1 MYEGVM
7 ATELQDVVELA
18 HGAGG
23 VAMGKLIKEVILPL
37 IDRRKVDGGI
47 GLDELDDGATIPL
60 SDGNLVVSTDGHT
73 VDPIFF
79 PGGDI
84 GRLAI
89 AGTVNDVL
97 MMGAD
102 PIAVACSMIVEEGFP
117 ISDLKR
123 VIQSI
128 SDTCNEAE
136 VALIAGDTKV
146 MPKGRLDKIVLA
158 TTGIGI
164 VKGKVISDSGIQVG
178 DKIILTGTVGD
189 HGIALLAAR
198 EGISFETRLE
208 SDVAPLN
215 ETIKAALS
223 VGGITA
229 MKDPTRGGL
238 AAALNEWAKKKGVGI
253 WIREEDI
260 PIREEVVAASE
271 MLGIDP
277 LEVTCEGKAIIAV
290 RPEKAEEV
298 LKKVRATKYG
308 RKASIIG
315 EVREER
321 PRYVIMETVVGGKRI
336 IEEPY
341 GEPIPRVC

>member
-1 MYEGVM
+1 M
-7 ATELQDVVELA
+7 ELA

-23 VAMGKLIKEVILPL
+23 VAMEKLIKEVILPL
-37 IDRRKVDGGI
+37 IRKRKVPGGI

-60 SDGNLVVSTDGHT
+60 EGVNIVVTTDGHT

-89 AGTVNDVL
+89 SGTVNDLL
-97 MMGAD
+97 MMGAN
-102 PIAVACSMIVEEGFP
+102 PVAVVCSMIVEEGFP
-117 ISDLKR
+117 ISDLRRIVK
-123 VIQSI
+123 SM
-128 SDTCNEAE
+128 SDTCDEAE

-146 MPKGRLDKIVLA
+146 MPRGKIDKIVLA
-158 TTGIGI
+158 TAGIGF
-164 VKGKVISDSGIQVG
+164 VKGDVICDHGIQVG

-198 EGISFETRLE
+198 EGISFGTKLE

-215 ETIKAALS
+215 ETIKAALK

-229 MKDPTRGGL
+229 MKDPTRGGV
-238 AAALNEWAKKKGVGI
+238 AAALNGWAKKNGVSI

-277 LEVTCEGKAIIAV
+277 LEVTCEGKALIAV

-298 LKKVRATKYG
+298 LKAVRATKYG
-308 RKASIIG
+308 KNANIIG
-315 EVREER
+315 EVRKER
-321 PRYVIMETVVGGKRI
+321 PGYVIMETVVGGKRV

>member
-1 MYEGVM
+1 MSYGVM
-7 ATELQDVVELA
+7 ATELQEVVELA

-23 VAMGKLIKEVILPL
+23 VAMGKLIKEIILPL
-37 IDRRKVDGGI
+37 IERRRVHSGI

-60 SDGNLVVSTDGHT
+60 GDVNLVVTTDGHT

-89 AGTVNDVL
+89 SGTVNDIL

-102 PIAVACSMIVEEGFP
+102 PVAVTCAVIVEEGFP
-117 ISDLKR
+117 IADLKR
-123 VIQSI
+123 IIRSI
-128 SDTCNEAE
+128 NDTCNEAE

-164 VKGKVISDSGIQVG
+164 AKGMVVCDNGIKVG

-238 AAALNEWAKKKGVGI
+238 AAALNDWAKKNRVSI
-253 WIREEDI
+253 WVKEESI

-298 LKKVRATKYG
+298 LEKVKATKYG
-308 RKASIIG
+308 RNASIIG
-315 EVREER
+315 EVRKER
-321 PRYVIMETVVGGKRI
+321 PGYVIMETVVGGKRI

>member
-1 MYEGVM
+1 MM
-7 ATELQDVVELA
+7 ATELQEVIELA

-23 VAMGKLIKEVILPL
+23 TAMGKLIKEVILPL
-37 IDRRKVDGGI
+37 IDRRRVGGGI

-60 SDGNLVVSTDGHT
+60 GGYNIVVTTDGHT

-79 PGGDI
+79 PGGDL

-89 AGTVNDVL
+89 SGTVNDVL

-102 PIAVACSMIVEEGFP
+102 PIAVTCSMILEEGFP
-117 ISDLKR
+117 IADLKR
-123 VIQSI
+123 IVRSI
-128 SDTCNEAE
+128 SDTCNEAG

-146 MPKGRLDKIVLA
+146 MPKGHLDKIVLA

-164 VKGKVISDSGIQVG
+164 AKGKVICDSGIQVG
-178 DKIILTGTVGD
+178 DKVIVTGTVGD

-198 EGISFETRLE
+198 EGISFGTQLE

-223 VGGITA
+223 VGGVTA

-238 AAALNEWAKKKGVGI
+238 AAALNDWAKKNGVSI
-253 WIREEDI
+253 WIKEEDI

-290 RPEKAEEV
+290 RPERAEEV
-298 LKKVRATKYG
+298 LEKVKATKYG
-308 RKASIIG
+308 RNASIIG
-315 EVREER
+315 EVRKER
-321 PRYVIMETVVGGKRI
+321 PGYVIMETVVGGKRI

>member
-1 MYEGVM
+1 M
-7 ATELQDVVELA
+7 ELQEVVELA

-23 VAMGKLIKEVILPL
+23 AAMGKLIKEVILPL
-37 IDRRKVDGGI
+37 IERRRVHSGI

-60 SDGNLVVSTDGHT
+60 GGVNVVVTTDGHT

-84 GRLAI
+84 GRLAVS
-89 AGTVNDVL
+89 GTVNDLL

-102 PIAVACSMIVEEGFP
+102 PVAITCSMIVEEGFP
-117 ISDLKR
+117 IADLKR
-123 VIQSI
+123 IIRSI
-128 SDTCNEAE
+128 NDTCNEAG

-146 MPKGRLDKIVLA
+146 MPRGRLDKIVLA

-164 VKGKVISDSGIQVG
+164 AKEGSVICDNGIKVG

-198 EGISFETRLE
+198 EGISFDIRLK

-238 AAALNEWAKKKGVGI
+238 AAALNDLAKKNRVSI
-253 WIREEDI
+253 WIKEESI
-260 PIREEVVAASE
+260 PIRGEVVAASE

-298 LKKVRATKYG
+298 LEKVRATRYG
-308 RKASIIG
+308 RNASIIG
-315 EVREER
+315 EVRKER
-321 PRYVIMETVVGGKRI
+321 PGYVIMETVVGGKRI